1 MSSCD
6 PEDVEKTGIGWQMF
20 ACFDGNYGL
29 KRMHSVRGADTLLKR
44 PKEFFVLDDDFDSF
58 DATHGRMR
66 PGQKGK
72 SECGDHFKAA
82 QDNNKT
88 KSQVE
93 ITGVFAMTCARH
105 GWAYQGLNFRGTGE
119 RMVYPLILDW
129 LIEKWG
135 AERIRTLYDINCI
148 FKKYVEVGED
158 VEYGQSKRA
167 NTCISYRTRPWLREL
182 VVSAMPF
189 PSFMRMPTMRN
200 VNPNSIPGTL
210 KAMA

>member
-1 MSSCD
+1 MYERARLWGNSIVEAKLHSVERHPDIGCIACPPPVSSRD
-6 PEDVEKTGIGWQMF
+6 PQDVEKTGIGWQMF

-58 DATHGRMR
+58 EAAHGRT
-66 PGQKGK
+66 QIGK

-82 QDNNKT
+82 QDNSKT

-119 RMVYPLILDW
+119 RMVYPLRILDW
-129 LIEKWG
+129 LIDKWE
-135 AERIRTLYDINCI
+135 AEGIRTLYDINCI
-148 FKKYVEVGED
+148 FKKYVEVSEED
-158 VEYGQSKRA
+158 LSRK
-167 NTCISYRTRPWLREL
+167 
-182 VVSAMPF
+182 
-189 PSFMRMPTMRN
+189 
-200 VNPNSIPGTL
+200 
-210 KAMA
+210 KK